1 MPDAIDQA
9 DDELVADEAPGKVK
23 SSRGRTGI
31 ADPNYWTAERRA
43 ETSRRA
49 SERHAANRAAKG
61 DAAPKQPLG
70 PKKAAGRALAK
81 KLQGI
86 IEFAAGMAKIKEPF
100 DGAVLEAG
108 APKLAETYAAV
119 LERHPR
125 AVAFLNQLETG
136 GVYGAAAIA
145 TLTVALPILAHHRIL
160 PEAAF
165 PLAVILSPVPMGVP
179 MTMNGAGHPAGE

>member
-1 MPDAIDQA
+1 MPDAPPAVDDQ
-9 DDELVADEAPGKVK
+9 VVDEAPK
-23 SSRGRTGI
+23 SKRPG
-31 ADPNYWTAERRA
+31 DPGFWTAERRA
-43 ETSRRA
+43 AA
-49 SERHAANRAAKG
+49 SERAKAKWAEKGGQGFGRA

-145 TLTVALPILAHHRIL
+145 TLTVALPILAHHRVL